1 MQRRESGENMSQE
14 TKLQQ
19 DEDLL
24 PEYDFSQGTRG
35 KHYEAY
41 KAASHEV
48 LVELE
53 SGSSGDFPGE
63 A

>member
-1 MQRRESGENMSQE
+1 MSQE